1 MTNWKLMGIAAMAL
15 LVGAIVSSQSAK
27 ADVEVFVDEGIVTP
41 YADPLPYGVYKAT
54 YYRRYHYDYGRYW
67 WYYDP
72 YAYEGGYY
80 GYHPRRF
87 RPYYYKFKRYG
98 HRHHR
103 RHHHRHGCRK
113 RVRCY
118 YGY

>member
-1 MTNWKLMGIAAMAL
+1 MINWKLTGLAAIAL
-15 LVGAIVSSQSAK
+15 LFGAIASPQTSK
-27 ADVEVFVDEGIVTP
+27 AGGEVFVDEEIVAP
-41 YADPLPYGVYKAT
+41 YAAPLPYGVYKAT
-54 YYRRYHYDYGRYW
+54 FYRRHHYDYGRYW

-87 RPYYYKFKRYG
+87 RPYYYKFKRHGY
-98 HRHHR
+98 RHR

-113 RVRCY
+113 RLRCT